1 MISRDLVLELL
12 RQKQD
17 SSGGYTGDDLIE
29 IATILE
35 VTPRGLRRRLNN
47 WINTDDDFQQFIYLG
62 KKKPPITL
70 FEFFKIEQGLES
82 NPIQPII
89 LTPYSKLLVI
99 VENHNAIRYCFF

>member
-35 VTPRGLRRRLNN
+35 VTPRGLKRRLNN
-47 WINTDDDFQQFIYLG
+47 WINTDNDFQQLLLYTNHTI
-62 KKKPPITL
+62 
-70 FEFFKIEQGLES
+70 KI
-82 NPIQPII
+82 
-89 LTPYSKLLVI
+89 
-99 VENHNAIRYCFF
+99 